1 MTLQELFEKYSRE
14 GNERGVKIIS
24 RLMAG
29 RSIRLLIND
38 TDNAIYDAIGE
49 CTEWQSIKQ
58 RGYVN
63 KRGDFSTITYPDILM
78 DDIKNGR

>member
-1 MTLQELFEKYSRE
+1 MTLYSLLQRYIVE

-38 TDNAIYDAIGE
+38 TDNAIYDAIGD

-63 KRGDFSTITYPDILM
+63 KRGDFATITSPDVMM